1 MPQLRQKFTYLS
13 FYNLVFGTLSTEFNF
28 GRNVTEHTLLIKII
42 KGFFACL
49 IHSGGRQ
56 FKIISPTVCIN
67 KFVCSH
73 EGKI

>member
-42 KGFFACL
+42 KGFVACL
-49 IHSGGRQ
+49 IYSGGNN
-56 FKIISPTVCIN
+56 FM
-67 KFVCSH
+67 
-73 EGKI
+73 